1 MREKQE
7 KASRASASCH
17 HFRISGKIS
26 GDERKRGGKENYFL
40 NRKGRKVEEEK
51 GRENVNG

>member
-7 KASRASASCH
+7 KAIKASASCH

-26 GDERKRGGKENYFL
+26 GDERKRGGGGKENYFL
-40 NRKGRKVEEEK
+40 NIREGKRRKKREGRM
-51 GRENVNG
+51 